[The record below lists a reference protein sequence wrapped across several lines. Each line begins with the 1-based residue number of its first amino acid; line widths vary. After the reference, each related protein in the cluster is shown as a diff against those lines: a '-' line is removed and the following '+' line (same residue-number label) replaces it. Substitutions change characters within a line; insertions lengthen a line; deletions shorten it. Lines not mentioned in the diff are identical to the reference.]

1 MKVEQLYTSCLAEAA
16 YYIESNGE
24 VAIIDPLRDTD
35 VYMEKANAAGARIKY
50 VFETHFHADFVSGHI
65 DLAQKSGATIV
76 FGPTAETGFDS
87 YAAKDNEEFKIGNLT
102 LIALHTPG
110 HTPESTTWLLKD
122 ENGKDY
128 CIFSGD
134 TLFIGDVGR
143 PDLAVKSNL
152 TQEDLAGMLY
162 DSLRN
167 KIMPLADEVIVYP
180 GHGAGSACGKNIS
193 SETHSTIGEQ
203 KKTNYALRE
212 MSKEEFIKEVTT
224 GILPPPKYFP
234 EAVALNK
241 KGYDPLQVVM
251 QKGLKP
257 LSIQELMEELSSG
270 ALVIDTRSKT
280 EFIKGFIPGTIFIG
294 LDGQFATWA
303 ATLFPKLDT
312 RIVIIA
318 ENGKKEEA
326 IVRLARVGF
335 DNIVGF
341 LDGGINSWIEAGKD
355 LDKIGQVSAEQLTGI
370 VANQEINLL
379 DSRKPTEFDTQ
390 HAVLAKSY
398 PLDYIFEHLHDLNK
412 EETYYIHCRS
422 GYRSLVA
429 ASIMKAN
436 GYKDLIDVAGGFIE
450 MEKTAIPLS
459 ATTCT
464 VSR

>member
-16 YYIESNGE
+16 YYIESEGE

-35 VYMEKANAAGARIKY
+35 VYIEKANAAGARIKY

-65 DLAQKSGATIV
+65 DLAKKSGAQIIY
-76 FGPTAETGFDS
+76 GPTAETGFDS
-87 YAAKDNEEFKIGNLT
+87 VIAKDNEEFKVGKIT
-102 LIALHTPG
+102 IVALHTPG

-122 ENGKDY
+122 EEEKDY

-203 KKTNYALRE
+203 KKNNYALRE
-212 MSKEEFIKEVTT
+212 MSKEEFVKEVTT

-251 QKGLKP
+251 QKGMKP
-257 LSIQELMEELSSG
+257 LSAHTLLEELASG
-270 ALVIDTRSKT
+270 TVVIDTRSKT
-280 EFIKGFIPGTIFIG
+280 DFIKGFIPGTVFIG

-303 ATLFPKLDT
+303 ATLFPKLDS

-318 ENGKKEEA
+318 EQGKEEEA

-341 LDGGINSWIEAGKD
+341 LAGGINSWIQAGNE
-355 LDKIGQVSAEQLTGI
+355 LDKIEQVSAEQLANI
-370 VANQEINLL
+370 AANQEIKLL
-379 DSRKPTEFDTQ
+379 DTRKPTEFDTQ
-390 HAVLAKSY
+390 HATLAKSY
-398 PLDYIFEHLHDLNK
+398 PLDYIFEHLHDLDK

-429 ASIMKAN
+429 ASIMKTN
-436 GYKDLIDVAGGFIE
+436 GYKNLIDVAGGFID
-450 MEKTAIPLS
+450 MEKTDIPLS

-464 VSR
+464 ASK